1 VVTYNPKEW
10 FRPLYQFHKSDTFR
24 KLLPL
29 VLFVGVYATGVAWFE
44 LRFLKLSNN
53 SQLKSIPAIHS
64 LLGVVIS
71 LLLVFRTNTAYDR
84 WWEGRK
90 LWGALVNCSRNLAVK
105 LDAILLPDDK
115 YNRDFFERLLSI
127 FPKELRLH
135 LQMEKTRLE
144 LDSRPHPEIPD
155 FDRSMHV
162 PSQIISLLEKRI
174 IKLYRDKKIQN
185 EELLILNTELV
196 AFLDI
201 CGACER
207 IKNTPI
213 PWSYSSFL
221 KKFIFIYVLTMP
233 IGFVFTMGYYMVPAV
248 MLVFYVLASL
258 EVIAEEIEDPF
269 GIDANDLPMEKLTQ
283 TIAKNVDEILG
294 RS

>member
-1 VVTYNPKEW
+1 
-10 FRPLYQFHKSDTFR
+10 
-24 KLLPL
+24 
-29 VLFVGVYATGVAWFE
+29 VGAYSAGVAWFE
-44 LRFLKLSNN
+44 LRFLKLSDN
-53 SQLKSIPAIHS
+53 SQLKSIPTIHS
-64 LLGVVIS
+64 LLGIVIS

-105 LDAILLPDDK
+105 LDAILLPEDK
-115 YNRDFFERLLSI
+115 YNRDYFERLLSI
-127 FPKELRLH
+127 YPKELRMH

-162 PSQIISLLEKRI
+162 PSQVISLMEKRI

-233 IGFVFTMGYYMVPAV
+233 VGFVFTMGYYMVPAV

-269 GIDANDLPMEKLTQ
+269 GVDDNDLPMEKLAQ

-294 RS
+294 NS